1 MGVKSRSNY
10 KGLNECIEEECI
22 CIFCKRKR
30 ERKNVCEAM
39 PRVQEDGDLEG
50 RTL

>member
-1 MGVKSRSNY
+1 MGSKSRLNH
-10 KGLNECIEEECI
+10 KGFQECIEEECI

-30 ERKNVCEAM
+30 ERKNVCEDV
-39 PRVQEDGDLEG
+39 PRVQEDGDLER